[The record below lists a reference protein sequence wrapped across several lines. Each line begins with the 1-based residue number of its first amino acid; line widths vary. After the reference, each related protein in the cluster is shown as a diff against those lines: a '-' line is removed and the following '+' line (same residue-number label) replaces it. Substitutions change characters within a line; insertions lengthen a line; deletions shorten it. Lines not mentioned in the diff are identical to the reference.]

1 MPTHVQMA
9 SAPCAQPTAAA
20 SPFAHAANAML
31 TPLAPVGSPNEQSA
45 AAYDSPVVAQRL
57 DAGSETERAQAATLA
72 AHNTSFT
79 DTSPLLDRLAPGVEP
94 SAHCRLLCIRA
105 VQAVVE
111 RGDASPLHR
120 GRAFELVEPV
130 LVGVSRSDSDEAVRV
145 AAREACSALACVDT
159 QRSAAVVP
167 CVRGGR
173 TGLLRTARA

>member
-1 MPTHVQMA
+1 MA
-9 SAPCAQPTAAA
+9 SAPCTQPSSAA

-31 TPLAPVGSPNEQSA
+31 TPLAPVGPPNEQSA

-145 AAREACSALACVDT
+145 AARGACSALACVDT